1 MKDFRFRGKNTI
13 QIQLENRSTLL
24 RLLRENEY
32 ACRKDLAEMS
42 GLTGATVTNLIRDL
56 INIGLVSEARDYS
69 GTRIRN
75 SVPLKMNYENFL
87 IIGVSLRRG
96 FLSLAVSDLSG
107 MVIEK
112 QKLVV
117 DFKESVQSVLNV
129 ICVEVQNYIDKY
141 QSKGKIIGLGL
152 SLPGPLN
159 LKKGEIPYLTN
170 FPGWKDVQVKKIL
183 KNKFKLPLIIDDVA
197 NAAAIAEKWFGQGRK
212 YHNIISILVSRGVG
226 AGVILDEKIYHGAFG
241 FAGEIGHVSIDFHG
255 PKCECGNH
263 GCLELYCSIL
273 TLLKKAQEI
282 YGVNIITG
290 FEDLTERVKNGDKN
304 LCNLIVDNGKYLGY
318 AVVNL
323 VNTFNPELIVLHGE
337 MTRFGDLWLDSIKE
351 TVHGRLLPD
360 IYSNLLIDYS
370 SLQEDPSL
378 LGTVAMVCDYIFYN
392 PQLKHFKIGDE
403 T

>member
-129 ICVEVQNYIDKY
+129 ICGEVQNYIDKY

-323 VNTFNPELIVLHGE
+323 VNIFNPELIVLHGD

-351 TVHGRLLPD
+351 TDHGRLLSD
-360 IYSNLLIDYS
+360 IYSNLLNDYS
-370 SLQEDPSL
+370 SVQEDPYL